1 MFLHFR
7 NSINPLHLVQ
17 FDIDV
22 FYQVDQKKY
31 HAKYQGS
38 GRFPCYNCFHTSE
51 QSYNPIR
58 FYYRVIF
65 QANISNP
72 IIRFFFQAVVFVID
86 SSNRER
92 LDEAQGEL
100 IKLIT
105 EKELKDACLLIL
117 LNKQV
122 RFFFFYENGFYSC

>member
-1 MFLHFR
+1 MTLSTNWIFLYMR
-7 NSINPLHLVQ
+7 
-17 FDIDV
+17 
-22 FYQVDQKKY
+22 
-31 HAKYQGS
+31 
-38 GRFPCYNCFHTSE
+38 
-51 QSYNPIR
+51 
-58 FYYRVIF
+58 
-65 QANISNP
+65 SNP
-72 IIRFFFQAVVFVID
+72 SSTFLIRISIKTFNFSLQAVVFVID

-122 RFFFFYENGFYSC
+122 SRFEP